1 MAKFGK
7 FNMDENM
14 DDFLNLSS
22 SIKEG
27 TLSDPGF
34 EKEVKGEHEIVK
46 IPIDTLEDYH
56 NHIFKEQSREKLDDL
71 ACSIRENG
79 VVQPLIV
86 RPIADGGFEIISG
99 HTRRKVAKE
108 CGLSEVP
115 CIVMDLDD
123 ESADELMVVT
133 NIQRENQCVSEK
145 AKGYKIRMDAMSHRG
160 KKIDDTGRKSADI
173 IGEAF
178 GDSGKTVQR
187 YIKLTNLIPEFL
199 DMCDNKKMS
208 PFTVGIELADLTEN
222 EQKSVNNFLKVS
234 STGITSAQ
242 AKALKKKHLELAN
255 ENKLLDDEI
264 ISDILSVEKNT
275 GTKKTVTLSKGIRDF
290 FDEDATDEV
299 IENTIIDLLKKWK
312 EERK

>member
-1 MAKFGK
+1 MAKFS
-7 FNMDENM
+7 MDENM
-14 DDFLNLSS
+14 DDFLNLSN
-22 SIKEG
+22 SIKAG

-34 EKEVKGEHEIVK
+34 ELEVKGEHEIIK
-46 IPIDTLEDYH
+46 LPIDTLVDYH
-56 NHIFKEQSREKLDDL
+56 NHIFKEQSKEKLDDL

-79 VVQPLIV
+79 IVQPLIV

-99 HTRRKVAKE
+99 HTRRKVAKQ
-108 CGLSEVP
+108 CGLEEVP

-145 AKGYKIRMDAMSHRG
+145 AWGYNIRMDAISHRG
-160 KKIDDTGRKSADI
+160 KKIDNTGRKSADI
-173 IGEAF
+173 VGEAF
-178 GDSGKTVQR
+178 GDTGKTVQR

-208 PFTVGIELADLTEN
+208 PFTVGIELADLTAD
-222 EQKSVNNFLKVS
+222 EQKSINNFLKVS

-242 AKALKKKHLELAN
+242 AKALKKKHIELAK
-255 ENKLLDDEI
+255 ENKILDDDI
-264 ISDILSVEKNT
+264 ISDILSVEEKT
-275 GTKKTVTLSKGIRDF
+275 GTKKAVTLSKEIRDF
-290 FDEDATDEV
+290 FDEDATNED